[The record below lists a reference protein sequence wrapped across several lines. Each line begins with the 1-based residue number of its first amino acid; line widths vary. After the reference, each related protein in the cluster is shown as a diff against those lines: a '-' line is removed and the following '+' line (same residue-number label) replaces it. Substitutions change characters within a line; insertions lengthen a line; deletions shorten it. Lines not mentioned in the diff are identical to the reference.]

1 MSKSRSGGRS
11 AVAYENRIDD
21 DGPDASSTA
30 APPATLA
37 EDLNRRTVVR
47 GGRLDCCRASTRARG
62 GRRRNGRGP
71 AARRLWGSLQS
82 AQASD
87 IEPVPGYKP
96 IALARALGE
105 GAVAARGERQLLDAW
120 YAAYADP
127 ATIERMAYRQQELTR
142 TIVEVVIGADDR
154 VKINNTT
161 VYPWR
166 CICSLNITAADGS
179 TWIGT
184 GWLVA
189 PRTVIT
195 AGHCV
200 WMHNQGGRVA
210 SIRVMPGRNGSATE
224 APFKSCLATH
234 VRTTVKWIEDKD
246 SGRDY
251 GCILLPKSFLDYSSL
266 GTFGY
271 ASLSDLEGMTVNLS
285 GYPGDKP
292 AGTQWFHSR
301 KIKSAESHRFYYDID
316 TGGGQSGAPVW
327 RFKDGNRHAV
337 GIHTNGSSTG
347 NSAVRITSA
356 VFDNIKT
363 WKHWYD

>member
-1 MSKSRSGGRS
+1 MS
-11 AVAYENRIDD
+11 
-21 DGPDASSTA
+21 
-30 APPATLA
+30 
-37 EDLNRRTVVR
+37 EDLIDEPSSGEGDVTVERQPEPVEADEETGEDLR
-47 GGRLDCCRASTRARG
+47 PGVSGEAYSPPDVSE
-62 GRRRNGRGP
+62 
-71 AARRLWGSLQS
+71 
-82 AQASD
+82 

-96 IALARALGE
+96 IAPAKALRE
-105 GAVAARGERQLLDAW
+105 GAVAARGERQPLDAW

-127 ATIERMAYRQQELTR
+127 ATIEHMAYRQQELTR
-142 TIVEVVIGADDR
+142 TIIEVVIGADDR
-154 VKINNTT
+154 VRINNTT
-161 VYPWR
+161 AFPWC

-179 TWIGT
+179 TWNGT

-210 SIRVMPGRNGSATE
+210 SIRVMPGRNGSAMET
-224 APFKSCLATH
+224 PFKSCLATH

-246 SGRDY
+246 SDRDY
-251 GCILLPKSFLDYSSL
+251 GCILLPKSFMDYSSL
-266 GTFGY
+266 GAFGY
-271 ASLSDLEGMTVNLS
+271 ASLSDLEGMIVNLS

-292 AGTQWFHSR
+292 TGTQWFHSR
-301 KIKSAESHRFYYDID
+301 TIKSAESSRFYYDID
-316 TGGGQSGAPVW
+316 TAGGQSGAPVW
-327 RFKDGNRHAV
+327 RFKDGKRHAV

>member
-1 MSKSRSGGRS
+1 MSNLRSSGRS
-11 AVAYENRIDD
+11 AVATPERTE
-21 DGPDASSTA
+21 DGTADAPSTV
-30 APPATLA
+30 APRSRLGGDF
-37 EDLNRRTVVR
+37 DLMDAPSPGEGDV
-47 GGRLDCCRASTRARG
+47 AQP
-62 GRRRNGRGP
+62 GRGDADEEVGHDLPVSVPGETQSP
-71 AARRLWGSLQS
+71 AK
-82 AQASD
+82 ASD
-87 IEPVPGYKP
+87 IEPVPGYRP
-96 IALARALGE
+96 IAQLRSASEQATLARAT
-105 GAVAARGERQLLDAW
+105 RQPLDAW
-120 YAAYADP
+120 YATYADP

-142 TIVEVVIGADDR
+142 SVIEVVIGVDDR
-154 VKINNTT
+154 VRINPTT
-161 VYPWR
+161 AYAWR
-166 CICSLNITAADGS
+166 CVCSLGITAANGS

-224 APFKSCLATH
+224 TPFKSCLATH
-234 VRTTVKWIEDKD
+234 VRTTVKWIDDKD
-246 SGRDY
+246 SDRDY
-251 GCILLPKSFLDYSSL
+251 GCILLPQSFLDYSSL

-271 ASLSDLEGMTVNLS
+271 ASLSDLDDMTVNLS

-292 AGTQWFHSR
+292 TGTQWFHSR
-301 KIKSAESHRFYYDID
+301 KIKNVESRRFYYDID
-316 TGGGQSGAPVW
+316 TAGGQSGAPVW
-327 RFKDGNRHAV
+327 RFKDNERHVV
-337 GIHTNGSSTG
+337 GIHTNGASTG